1 MTRQFDDLEKV
12 KKQRIYRKN
21 QLERKKQNE
30 ERRRQ
35 IDFKFNQNE

>member
-1 MTRQFDDLEKV
+1 MTREFDDLEKV